1 MFIHFFVTTYYRLI
15 ATCCNSNTLHSSLI
29 QATGRR
35 EKFHVRMIVSIS
47 VRIILKLDLHPI
59 VLVEIT
65 GHL

>member
-1 MFIHFFVTTYYRLI
+1 MSIHFFVTTYYKLI
-15 ATCCNSNTLHSSLI
+15 ATCGNSNTLRSSLI

-35 EKFHVRMIVSIS
+35 EKFHVRMIVGIS